1 MRLKEKQ
8 FQCGFSSK
16 LNTSSN
22 NHLNRTGLNMKKF
35 AVLTSISVLA
45 YAPVAFAGGA
55 TVSNTAI
62 NGTVA
67 TQSNT
72 ATNAVAVQGGYIKAD
87 AVQVQT
93 GGVTNSG
100 GVATVTNFGV
110 NANILQQNNTAV
122 NSTVIQGGW
131 MYGNAEQTQVG
142 LASGNGNAAV
152 KNYGINGNAESQV
165 NKASVE
171 HKNKGVYVA
180 KQGGSME
187 GYAYQYQQGAAVA
200 TGRNASASVTN
211 VGINGNLL
219 YQTNTAVNNGGK
231 KVIFA
236 AGQGGNTYG
245 AAYQQQT
252 GAAVVIAPVYTKP
265 THKHYSHK

>member
-1 MRLKEKQ
+1 
-8 FQCGFSSK
+8 
-16 LNTSSN
+16 
-22 NHLNRTGLNMKKF
+22 MKKF

-45 YAPVAFAGGA
+45 YAPIAFAGGA

-67 TQSNT
+67 VQNNS

-87 AVQVQT
+87 AVQIQT

-100 GVATVTNFGV
+100 GAASVTNFGI
-110 NANILQQNNTAV
+110 NGNILNQNNTAV
-122 NSTVIQGGW
+122 NSTAIQGGW
-131 MYGNAEQTQVG
+131 MYGGAEQTQVG
-142 LASGNGNAAV
+142 LASGKRAASV
-152 KNYGINGNAESQV
+152 HNYGINGNIEKQT

-171 HKNKGVYVA
+171 HKHEGVYVV

-187 GYAYQYQQGAAVA
+187 GYANEYQQGAAVA

-211 VGINGNLL
+211 VGLNGNLL
-219 YQTNTAVNNGGK
+219 FQSNTAVNHGGRH
-231 KVIFA
+231 VIFA
-236 AGQGGNTYG
+236 AEQGGNMRG
-245 AAYQQQT
+245 SAYQSQT

-265 THKHYSHK
+265 VYHDYHH

>member
-1 MRLKEKQ
+1 
-8 FQCGFSSK
+8 
-16 LNTSSN
+16 
-22 NHLNRTGLNMKKF
+22 MKKF

-67 TQSNT
+67 TQHNT

-100 GVATVTNFGV
+100 GAASVTNFGI
-110 NANILQQNNTAV
+110 NGNILLQDNTAV
-122 NSTVIQGGW
+122 NSTAIQGGW
-131 MYGNAEQTQVG
+131 MRGDAEQTQVG
-142 LASGNGNAAV
+142 LASGKGNASVHNFGLNGNIE
-152 KNYGINGNAESQV
+152 KQT

-171 HKNKGVYVA
+171 HKNKGVYVV

-187 GYAYQYQQGAAVA
+187 GYAHQYQQGAAVA
-200 TGRNASASVTN
+200 TGRNASASVDN

-219 YQTNTAVNNGGK
+219 FQTNTAVNHGGK

-236 AGQGGNTYG
+236 AGQGGNMYG
-245 AAYQQQT
+245 AAYQSQT

-265 THKHYSHK
+265 TYKNYSHK